1 MSSSLSTRQRSTL
14 VSGLVLMGQAS
25 VVAGIFLGWSA
36 AAVLSASGACL
47 VTAILLAV
55 EGSVRNRQ
63 RPCRPEHTR

>member
-1 MSSSLSTRQRSTL
+1 MSSSLSTRQLSTL

-55 EGSVRNRQ
+55 AGGVRNRQ
-63 RPCRPEHTR
+63 PQCRPEHTR